1 MDSSRQQRITAAFG
15 WVRIIA
21 ATCSF
26 FVVGIIYTDFDPGW
40 LYDTFVSSAVNV
52 GVAMG
57 AAVAGMAVLLLVCPA
72 KKRWSLCRAFASPL
86 FTMVA
91 LVLGVAAAIGLAA
104 LLMHLE
110 IWLFKWLF
118 GRGLVFAVVAVVL
131 YAPVAVVSTFKL
143 LAYLGV
149 QVVMIVNACL
159 RHWFGCGKVHPMLPA
174 LATLAF
180 AVAHMAIGAWETA
193 ARGADAVVPT
203 DVQLTIS
210 VGGPACVVVLAL
222 VELRLLAAE
231 GVRLDGRCAAR
242 KLGSGR

>member
-1 MDSSRQQRITAAFG
+1 
-15 WVRIIA
+15 
-21 ATCSF
+21 
-26 FVVGIIYTDFDPGW
+26 
-40 LYDTFVSSAVNV
+40 
-52 GVAMG
+52 
-57 AAVAGMAVLLLVCPA
+57 
-72 KKRWSLCRAFASPL
+72 
-86 FTMVA
+86 
-91 LVLGVAAAIGLAA
+91 
-104 LLMHLE
+104 
-110 IWLFKWLF
+110 
-118 GRGLVFAVVAVVL
+118 
-131 YAPVAVVSTFKL
+131 
-143 LAYLGV
+143 
-149 QVVMIVNACL
+149 
-159 RHWFGCGKVHPMLPA
+159 MLPA

>member
-1 MDSSRQQRITAAFG
+1 MPVERFYPGELFEIVNEIERALASEPPSWIPSRQQRITAAFG

-159 RHWFGCGKVHPMLPA
+159 RHWFGCGKG
-174 LATLAF
+174 TLCCPR
-180 AVAHMAIGAWETA
+180 W
-193 ARGADAVVPT
+193 RRWPS
-203 DVQLTIS
+203 Q
-210 VGGPACVVVLAL
+210 
-222 VELRLLAAE
+222 
-231 GVRLDGRCAAR
+231 
-242 KLGSGR
+242 